1 MSAMQELAFDLQPT
15 LRGELLELR
24 PLRRDDFDDVFAAAS
39 DPLIWEQHPESDRWK
54 REVFQRFFDG
64 AMESGGAFA
73 IIDRKTGRI
82 IGSSRFCAL
91 KPQESEVEIGWTF
104 LERAFWGGRYNGEL
118 KRLMVRHAFNFVRR
132 VVFVVGKSNLRSQ
145 KALQKIGA
153 QFLREEEGRF
163 PDGRPRTNVI
173 FAVERSA
180 ASGQD
185 VSVWGPASPR
195 TP

>member
-1 MSAMQELAFDLQPT
+1 MSAAQGLAFDLQPT
-15 LRGELLELR
+15 LTGELLELR
-24 PLRRDDFDDVFAAAS
+24 PLRRDDFDAVFAAAS

-54 REVFQRFFDG
+54 QDVFQRFFDG
-64 AMESGGAFA
+64 AIESGGAFA
-73 IIDRKTGRI
+73 IIDRKTDRI
-82 IGSSRFCAL
+82 IGSSRYCAL

-104 LERAFWGGRYNGEL
+104 LERAYWGGRYNGEL
-118 KRLMVRHAFNFVRR
+118 KRLMIQHAFDFVRR

-173 FAVERSA
+173 FALDRKGA
-180 ASGQD
+180 TA
-185 VSVWGPASPR
+185 
-195 TP
+195 